1 MHGLGTLLR
10 SEAVSPC
17 LIPSFPHSL
26 IPALTL
32 LPGTRSALRYESMQS
47 THIAERDMERNA
59 NDTFGNQNSSDA
71 SSGGA
76 FAGTSGQASQAGSQ
90 GTADASF
97 SRDTSNESANL
108 GDRARGALTDAGST
122 VRDRA
127 GNLKNSLADALE
139 SGAEKL
145 RQQGAGGGQM
155 AGAAATGGSTGM
167 VSDQSN
173 RMADVSN
180 QVAGGLQGAADWL
193 RDADLDGLKSGL
205 ERQVK
210 EHPGRTLA
218 VAVGLGY
225 LLGKAIRK

>member
-1 MHGLGTLLR
+1 
-10 SEAVSPC
+10 
-17 LIPSFPHSL
+17 
-26 IPALTL
+26 
-32 LPGTRSALRYESMQS
+32 
-47 THIAERDMERNA
+47 MERNA

-71 SSGGA
+71 SSGAA
-76 FAGTSGQASQAGSQ
+76 FAGTSGQASPAGSQ

-108 GDRARGALTDAGST
+108 GDRARSALTDAGST

-139 SGAEKL
+139 SGAERL
-145 RQQGAGGGQM
+145 RQQGSGGGQM
-155 AGAAATGGSTGM
+155 AGASATGGSSSM

-173 RMADVSN
+173 RMNDMSN